1 MEQSLVKESEL
12 QAPNQVER
20 QQLTDWENEPTLA
33 MLKNDLLTSKS
44 SHDSQLAKMTKWADL
59 LNITGS
65 AKPPK
70 RKGRSSVQP
79 KLVRRQAEWRYSAL
93 SEPFLNTE
101 NVFKVYPRTFE
112 DEEAAKQN
120 SLLLNWQFNTK
131 LNKVRFIDDYVRSV
145 VDEGTCIVKLGWYRQ
160 TKTITREEPV
170 FDYYPIDSMDPNA
183 EEQMNTLRQ
192 AVELSQA
199 DPRTFD
205 SQDPALKAA
214 VAFSQESGT
223 PVTAVHIGSTQ
234 VQEEVPV
241 VNEPYVEVLNPSNVY
256 IDPTCNGDFTKALFI
271 VHAFETNR
279 AELAQIPGRYSNL
292 DQVDWEN
299 CSPVSDGEYVSNT
312 SVSSENFTDK
322 TRKKVIAY
330 EYWGFYDIHN
340 DGSLVPFVAT
350 WVGNT
355 LIRMEENPFPDE
367 KLPFVLV
374 QYLPVKRDVYGE
386 PDAELLEENQRIL
399 GAVTRGMIDSLGRS
413 ANAQQGFAKGMLDP
427 LNRRRFENGEDYEF
441 NPTLNPQGGG
451 YIEHTFPELP
461 QSAMLMVQLQ
471 NQEAEALT
479 GVKSFAGGLAGDSYG
494 TKTATATRGVLDAS
508 SKREMS
514 ILRRLAKGICQIG
527 EKIIAMNGE
536 FLSEQEVIRVT
547 NRSYTTIKRE
557 DLKGQF
563 DLEVDIATA
572 EIDNEKAQ
580 DLGFMLQTLGP
591 NMDPGITMLI
601 LGEIADLKRMPTLA
615 EKLRNYKPEPD
626 PMQEQAKQLEL
637 QKLQMEVAKLQ
648 AEVQK
653 IQAEAGLQGAKAEIE
668 AANAQANNIKLQS
681 DMEKTSADTD
691 LTRAKADNER
701 LKYVLE
707 ANGIAHRQDMEKM
720 RAQAQGNQNLEV
732 TKALLKSRKPEETS
746 PDVESAIGFNSI
758 SEQLARRANGF

>member
-1 MEQSLVKESEL
+1 MEQKLVKETEL
-12 QAPNQVER
+12 QAPNQAENTK
-20 QQLTDWENEPTLA
+20 LTDWENEPTLA

-44 SHDSQLAKMTKWADL
+44 SHDSQLAKMTKWSDL
-59 LNITGS
+59 LNVTGS

-93 SEPFLNTE
+93 SEPFLSTE

-112 DEEAAKQN
+112 DEAAAKQN
-120 SLLLNWQFNTK
+120 SILLNWQFNTK

-160 TKTITREEPV
+160 TKLVNREEPV
-170 FDYYPIDSMDPNA
+170 FDYYPIDPMDPEA
-183 EEQMNTLRQ
+183 EQQLNMLQEAAALSEQ
-192 AVELSQA
+192 

-205 SQDPALKAA
+205 QQDEALKAA
-214 VAFSQESGT
+214 VAFSKESGT
-223 PVTAVHIGSTQ
+223 PVTAVQ
-234 VQEEVPV
+234 VGTTVTQEEVPV

-279 AELAQIPGRYSNL
+279 AELTQIPGRYSNL

-312 SVSSENFTDK
+312 SATSENFSDK
-322 TRKKVIAY
+322 TRKKIIAY

-340 DGSLVPFVAT
+340 EGTLVPFVAT

-441 NPTLNPQGGG
+441 NPTMNPQAGG
-451 YIEHTFPELP
+451 YIEHTYPELP
-461 QSAMLMVQLQ
+461 QSAMLMVQMQ
-471 NQEAEALT
+471 NQEAESLT
-479 GVKSFAGGLAGDSYG
+479 GVKAFSGGLAGDAYNS
-494 TKTATATRGVLDAS
+494 KVATAIRGVLDAAA
-508 SKREMS
+508 KREMS

-536 FLSEQEVIRVT
+536 FLSDQEVIRVT
-547 NRSYTTIKRE
+547 NKQYTTVNRE
-557 DLKGQF
+557 DLKGNF

-572 EIDNEKAQ
+572 EVDNEKAQ

-601 LGEIADLKRMPTLA
+601 LSEIADLKRMPSLA
-615 EKLRNYKPEPD
+615 EKLRNYQPQPD

-668 AANAQANNIKLQS
+668 AANAQTNAYKLQS
-681 DMEKTSADTD
+681 DIEKSAADAD
-691 LTRAKADNER
+691 LVRAKADNER
-701 LKYVLE
+701 LKFVLE
-707 ANGIAHRQDMEKM
+707 SNGTAHAQEMEKM

-732 TKALLKSRKPEETS
+732 TKALLKSRKPEETK
-746 PDVESAIGFNSI
+746 PDIESAIGFNTI
-758 SEQLARRANGF
+758 SERLADQANSI